1 MLSETSEMSLDLS
14 GMGAEKTPVG
24 PKDVKADRGTGR
36 NTCGAMTAVAAA
48 AASLGDNLVGDSG
61 PKLMR
66 FNL

>member
-36 NTCGAMTAVAAA
+36 NTCGAITAVGA

>member
-24 PKDVKADRGTGR
+24 PKDVKADLGTGR
-36 NTCGAMTAVAAA
+36 NTCGAITAVAAT
-48 AASLGDNLVGDSG
+48 ASLGDNLVGDSG